1 MTWMNIGAVA
11 AVVVATLAT
20 AGSASAGGSH
30 RECRWSDYQ
39 GYHRHIG
46 ANDRAISC
54 DEQVQKR
61 RYGHRRDGKRRL
73 YVEQPYGY
81 DVYSSGGYGG
91 GYSGGSS
98 CTRDWHC
105 ERTGLFGLDKYC
117 YWRKVCD

>member
-1 MTWMNIGAVA
+1 MTWTNIGAVA

-30 RECRWSDYQ
+30 RECRYSDGL

-54 DEQVQKR
+54 DEQIQHN
-61 RYGHRRDGKRRL
+61 RYGMRREARRRL
-73 YVEQPYGY
+73 HVETPYGY
-81 DVYSSGGYGG
+81 DTYSY
-91 GYSGGSS
+91 GYSGGGSS